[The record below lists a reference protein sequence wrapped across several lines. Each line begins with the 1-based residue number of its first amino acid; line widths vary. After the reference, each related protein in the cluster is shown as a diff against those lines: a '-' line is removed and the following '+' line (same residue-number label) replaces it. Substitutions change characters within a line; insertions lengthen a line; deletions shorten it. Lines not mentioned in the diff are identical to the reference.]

1 MKAEHLI
8 WARFAGG
15 WSSTERKSERRRDGE
30 RERADE
36 SVADGKCETRPQTS
50 LTLRIASAFRED
62 SYMRRGVELTLN
74 AEL

>member
-1 MKAEHLI
+1 MVFYREK
-8 WARFAGG
+8 
-15 WSSTERKSERRRDGE
+15 ERKRKREGE

-50 LTLRIASAFRED
+50 LTLRITYAFRED